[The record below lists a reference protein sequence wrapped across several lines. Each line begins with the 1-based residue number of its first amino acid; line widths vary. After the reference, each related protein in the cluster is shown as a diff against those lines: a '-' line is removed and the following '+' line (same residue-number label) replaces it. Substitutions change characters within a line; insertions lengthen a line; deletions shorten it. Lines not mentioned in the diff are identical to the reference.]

1 MRFGMPVPR
10 TAVITQTF
18 SEHVR
23 RAQANG
29 WKNYNGGIDWAIPTG
44 TPIKAAQKGTVK
56 RVRPDATGYGNHVI
70 IQHDEGYET
79 VYAHL
84 MDFGVSVG
92 NTVKAGDMIGRSD
105 NTGNSTGPH
114 LHFELRK
121 DGLPVDPM
129 PLLENMSDIPD
140 EPSPQPPKPIVVGGR
155 VVIGKGWNFRDGPS
169 TSSKDIGTSDWLVG
183 ATVREVQGEFVKV
196 QTEFWVHKG
205 ALTS

>member
-56 RVRPDATGYGNHVI
+56 RVRHDATGYGNHVI
-70 IQHDEGYET
+70 IQHDDGYET

-169 TSSKDIGTSDWLVG
+169 TTSKDIGTSDWLMG